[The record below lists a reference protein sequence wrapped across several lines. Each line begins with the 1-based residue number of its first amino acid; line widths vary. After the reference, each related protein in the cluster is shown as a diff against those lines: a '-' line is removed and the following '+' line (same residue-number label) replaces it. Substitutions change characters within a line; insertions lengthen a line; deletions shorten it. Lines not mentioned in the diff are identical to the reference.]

1 MSVFPTKILLATDGS
16 DESDL
21 AATTA
26 AELAKSTDSELD
38 VIYVLEAEPWNL
50 P

>member
-1 MSVFPTKILLATDGS
+1 MSVFPTKILLAMDGS

-26 AELAKSTDSELD
+26 AELAKSTDSERS
-38 VIYVLEAEPWNL
+38 IWRRSGPTCGR
-50 P
+50 